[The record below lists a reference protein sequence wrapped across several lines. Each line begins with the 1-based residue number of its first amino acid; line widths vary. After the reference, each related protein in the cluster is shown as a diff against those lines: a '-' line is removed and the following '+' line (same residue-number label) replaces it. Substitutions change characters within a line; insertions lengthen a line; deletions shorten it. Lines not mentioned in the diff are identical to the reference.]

1 MCERTCA
8 TTANWTPFRT
18 SLHVTR
24 VAHALLAPNPADL
37 YVNKKYKSEPEKRKA
52 EALAS
57 DVQSPSYKK
66 YKTEPKKPKAA
77 ALASDVQSP
86 SSSSADGRLS
96 AGQKAGSSVYVAA
109 HPPVPVP
116 PPPPQLEKAMYA
128 WSQFQGWQLVTTIP
142 LCEPQT
148 RGQGQHERNKRRK

>member
-57 DVQSPSYKK
+57 DVQSPS
-66 YKTEPKKPKAA
+66 
-77 ALASDVQSP
+77 
-86 SSSSADGRLS
+86 SSSADGRLS

-109 HPPVPVP
+109 HPPVEKDPVP

>member
-57 DVQSPSYKK
+57 DVQSPS
-66 YKTEPKKPKAA
+66 
-77 ALASDVQSP
+77 
-86 SSSSADGRLS
+86 SSSTDGRLS

-109 HPPVPVP
+109 RPPVKRDQLP
-116 PPPPQLEKAMYA
+116 PPPPEHEKARYA
-128 WSQFQGWQLVTTIP
+128 WSQFQGWKLVEKGP

-148 RGQGQHERNKRRK
+148 RQHERNKRRT